1 MRTLEGRVRVAKYRK
16 VVFLRVHFVAL
27 LAQELKVELPATEQ
41 HIMHMV
47 GLTMKGYFHTM
58 EDAKRRYGESLLSLV
73 TLLRRP
79 SQTLHKLHYGTLPHY
94 SAGQKIETPTFAMSD
109 IFLENVDDPPK
120 ASSRRGKGG
129 GKKGDDLSELEGWG
143 VEDTPLD
150 GEKHMDSV
158 ILAHKN
164 VVEAYHELFMRRSI
178 IEGKDTTLGGDSGGG
193 GGGGGGG
200 GSGGSVG
207 GGGGSGCAGVRDDDP
222 SVLL

>member
-1 MRTLEGRVRVAKYRK
+1 MKTLEGRVRVAKYRK

-27 LAQELKVELPATEQ
+27 LAQELKVEMPATEQ
-41 HIMHMV
+41 HIIQMV
-47 GLTMKGYFHTM
+47 GFTMKGYFHTM
-58 EDAKRRYGESLLSLV
+58 EDTKRRYAEALLSLV

-79 SQTLHKLHYGTLPHY
+79 SKTLLKLHYGPLPHY

-109 IFLENVDDPPK
+109 IFLENVDDPAK
-120 ASSRRGKGG
+120 ASLRRGKGG

-178 IEGKDTTLGGDSGGG
+178 IEGKDTMKGGDSGGG
-193 GGGGGGG
+193 GGGGGDGG
-200 GSGGSVG
+200 PVG
-207 GGGGSGCAGVRDDDP
+207 GGGGSGCAGGRDDDP